1 MKKLNISSPFALAAA
16 LLVSG
21 TAVAAPKLRV
31 QVDQKGDFI
40 LIGNTLGH
48 DCRGFVPAPV
58 VGTLGACGNNT
69 GDSAPDVY
77 WRADDPAAGQAVAN
91 NTVAMAQA
99 RSTATLALKSGASVT
114 HAYLYWGA
122 RRTGTTA
129 DTSVTVERQGGFTQ
143 TVNATANYTVDA
155 GGGQIYYQSVADVT
169 DLVKTN
175 GSGGYRVSGVDG
187 LSFINL
193 DANVN
198 FAGWY
203 MVVLYQDAT
212 EAPRNLAVFDGLDLV
227 TAATDQNATLSG
239 FLVPAAGFDAKL
251 GVITFEGDPDATGDS
266 LLFGKAPLNN
276 ADRLTDAVNPIDN
289 FFNSS
294 RSRLGAP
301 VSVAGDLP
309 QLTGGPASMS
319 SFDLDVV
326 DITNR
331 VTAGQTS
338 ADIRA
343 TSSGDVYLLGG
354 FVTSISTFKPDFSSS
369 GKAAVDVN
377 GGSVLPGDV
386 FEYTIVVTNSGND
399 TSVGTVLTDKLPAGV
414 TYVPGSIQ
422 ISAGVGAGAKTDAAG
437 DDTGE
442 YAAGTNTLTVRLGTG
457 ANATT
462 GGTLAV
468 GESVTV
474 KFKVTIDSTAT
485 GIIANQANITA
496 SGQKGAP
503 PGTTPTDGNNGA
515 PGQQTTD
522 IPIGAND
529 TDGDGISDFE
539 EAVAGTDPNDKD
551 SDDDGAAD
559 GDEPELER
567 GQRRRR
573 AHQRA
578 RPRQRRRRPVRRH
591 RAGQGL
597 RGHRHRRQ
605 SKGTLHRGRRS
616 GTTTDPLSK
625 DSDTAASSD
634 GSEDANL
641 NGKVDTGET
650 ATRATRA
657 TTIRSST
664 PTATASATSS
674 RPRRSARTRRRG
686 QRRRRPARRRRA
698 EPRGD
703 TDGDGST
710 TCSTWTA
717 TTTGSTTAS
726 RAGKDCDDPD
736 TDATARSTALR
747 RRSVHQDLVLLIGT
761 RTAAA

>member
-251 GVITFEGDPDATGDS
+251 GVITFEGDPDSTGDS
-266 LLFGKAPLNN
+266 LSV
-276 ADRLTDAVNPIDN
+276 RQ
-289 FFNSS
+289 
-294 RSRLGAP
+294 GAAEQRRPAHGRGQPHRQLLQQLP
-301 VSVAGDLP
+301 VAAG
-309 QLTGGPASMS
+309 
-319 SFDLDVV
+319 
-326 DITNR
+326 R
-331 VTAGQTS
+331 
-338 ADIRA
+338 
-343 TSSGDVYLLGG
+343 
-354 FVTSISTFKPDFSSS
+354 
-369 GKAAVDVN
+369 
-377 GGSVLPGDV
+377 
-386 FEYTIVVTNSGND
+386 
-399 TSVGTVLTDKLPAGV
+399 
-414 TYVPGSIQ
+414 
-422 ISAGVGAGAKTDAAG
+422 AGVGGRRFAPADG
-437 DDTGE
+437 
-442 YAAGTNTLTVRLGTG
+442 RLGQHVQ
-457 ANATT
+457 
-462 GGTLAV
+462 LR
-468 GESVTV
+468 
-474 KFKVTIDSTAT
+474 
-485 GIIANQANITA
+485 
-496 SGQKGAP
+496 SG
-503 PGTTPTDGNNGA
+503 
-515 PGQQTTD
+515 
-522 IPIGAND
+522 
-529 TDGDGISDFE
+529 
-539 EAVAGTDPNDKD
+539 
-551 SDDDGAAD
+551 
-559 GDEPELER
+559 
-567 GQRRRR
+567 
-573 AHQRA
+573 
-578 RPRQRRRRPVRRH
+578 
-591 RAGQGL
+591 
-597 RGHRHRRQ
+597 
-605 SKGTLHRGRRS
+605 RGRHHQSGHGRS
-616 GTTTDPLSK
+616 DLG
-625 DSDTAASSD
+625 
-634 GSEDANL
+634 GH
-641 NGKVDTGET
+641 
-650 ATRATRA
+650 
-657 TTIRSST
+657 
-664 PTATASATSS
+664 
-674 RPRRSARTRRRG
+674 PRHQ
-686 QRRRRPARRRRA
+686 QR
-698 EPRGD
+698 
-703 TDGDGST
+703 
-710 TCSTWTA
+710 
-717 TTTGSTTAS
+717 
-726 RAGKDCDDPD
+726 
-736 TDATARSTALR
+736 
-747 RRSVHQDLVLLIGT
+747 
-761 RTAAA
+761 